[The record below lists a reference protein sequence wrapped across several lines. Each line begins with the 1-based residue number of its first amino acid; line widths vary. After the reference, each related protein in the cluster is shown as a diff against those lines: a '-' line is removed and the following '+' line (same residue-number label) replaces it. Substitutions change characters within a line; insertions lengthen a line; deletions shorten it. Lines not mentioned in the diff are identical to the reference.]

1 MTSESPAHSRFAG
14 LRPVAMQQ
22 RETPFAA
29 DMLHRGFFLDK
40 SGSAVETRRLFAL
53 PFKGV
58 SGGDGI
64 SPSRVYSAN

>member
-1 MTSESPAHSRFAG
+1 
-14 LRPVAMQQ
+14 MQQ

-29 DMLHRGFFLDK
+29 EMLHRGFFLDK

-58 SGGDGI
+58 SGRDGI